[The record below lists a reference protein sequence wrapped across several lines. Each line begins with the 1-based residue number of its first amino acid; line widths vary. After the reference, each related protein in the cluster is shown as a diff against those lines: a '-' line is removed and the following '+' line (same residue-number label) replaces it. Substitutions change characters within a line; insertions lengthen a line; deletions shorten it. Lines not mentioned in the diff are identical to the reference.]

1 MNWRSDV
8 HWGLDADWGLCG
20 GGANKYYIGEQLSS
34 ITSTYFA
41 NLQVPV
47 QCVISLRFAIGVS
60 GYSVS

>member
-1 MNWRSDV
+1 M
-8 HWGLDADWGLCG
+8 CIG
-20 GGANKYYIGEQLSS
+20 GWMQIGVCAAAVRISIYIGEQLSS

-60 GYSVS
+60 GYSAGYSVS